1 MATVL
6 LSAAGAALG
15 SSIGGSVLGL
25 SMTAVGRFAGASLG
39 RRIDQ
44 AVLGQ
49 GSEPVE
55 TGRVDRFRL
64 TGAGEGV
71 AIPTVFGRVR
81 IGGHVIWAS
90 QFSEHVTRRRV
101 SGGGKGAPSTK
112 VDEHSYSVSL
122 ALALCEGE
130 IAGVTRVWADGV
142 EHDLLDLNMRVYP
155 GTADQ
160 LPDPAIE
167 AIEGAGTVPAYRGT
181 AYVVFEDLPLGRFGN
196 RVPQFSFEVTRPD
209 LSQENVLPLAVRGVA
224 MVPGTGEYALASE
237 LVYRNHS
244 GGPAALVAGGGNA
257 APNNNTPNAQSDL
270 NTSLDQMEV
279 ELPNC
284 GAVSL
289 IVSWF
294 GDDLRCGSCQIRP
307 KVEQVSHDAE
317 TMPWEVAGLSRSE
330 AEVVPLDGG
339 NPVYGGTPCDQSVMQ
354 AIAALKERG
363 QGVMFY
369 PFILMDQMAGNTLP
383 DPWSVAGTQA
393 NLSWRGRI
401 TLSAAPG
408 QSGTPDQ
415 TEEARTEVEAFFGS
429 ASASDFALSGTEVRY
444 TGPEDWGYR
453 RFVLH
458 QAALCAAAGG
468 VEAFCI
474 GSEMRGLTQIR
485 DDQGFVAV
493 EQLRQLASECRALLG
508 ASVKIGYAADW
519 SEYFGYHPQDG
530 TGDVYFHLDPL
541 WADPNIDFIG
551 IDNYIPLSDWRE
563 GESHADAHWGAIHNP
578 DYLRANVEGGEGY
591 DWYYSSETDRENQ
604 IRTPI
609 TDGAFHEPWVWR
621 YKDLRNWWGNA
632 HHNRIDGI
640 RDSQPTDW
648 VPQSKPIWF
657 TEVGCAAIDKGAN
670 QPNKFLDPKSSE
682 SALPWY
688 STGRRD
694 DAMMRAYLE
703 AMLVYWGENNPISV
717 SYGEPMLDLAHSFV
731 WAWDA
736 RPYPWFPA
744 TTEMWSDGPNYQTG
758 HWLNGRASGQALG
771 SVVRQICATA
781 GLTAIDVSGLYGEV
795 RGYVVSDVGDA
806 RRALQPLMLA
816 YGFDAIERD
825 GVLVFRMRAGKDAI
839 MLDPQCCALSPELD
853 ADLIETRAGDGTMIG
868 HVRLGFV
875 EADGD
880 HTLASEEAHWPGH
893 DRLSVSESEIALT
906 LTRSEA
912 KSISERWLAE
922 SRVARETLRFALPPS
937 RGALGA
943 GDVVRL
949 ALPQGDVLARIDQVE
964 VQDHLVVEAVR
975 IDPNVYQPT
984 DSPMIA
990 ASVQKLSPAT
1000 PVTPVFLDLPLLTGD
1015 EVPHAP
1021 YIAAAVDPWPGEIAL
1036 YGSDQDAGYALN
1048 TTVEAPSIL
1057 GVTESELRWAPSGVI
1072 DRGAPLGLRL
1082 SGSLQSISDTAL
1094 WSGENA
1100 LAIGDGTGG
1109 DWEVLQFRDAELQ
1122 PDGSWQVSHRLR
1134 GQAGTDALM
1143 PEVWPSGSV
1152 VVRLDGT
1159 PKQIAL
1165 SEAQR
1170 FTERHFRIGAA
1181 HLGYDHP
1188 SYVHQ
1193 SVQFAGVGLRPYAPV
1208 HLRAQRVSGD
1218 LQVTWIR
1225 RTRVGGD
1232 HWHGLDVPLAEA
1244 QERYLVRIEHGGTVL
1259 QEDSLTAA
1267 QWTYPLA
1274 QQIAD
1279 GVVAGAEIAV
1289 AQISDRF
1296 GPGPFTR
1303 IAMPA

>member
-64 TGAGEGV
+64 TGAGEG
-71 AIPTVFGRVR
+71 ATIPTVFGRVR

-130 IAGVTRVWADGV
+130 ITGVTRVWADGV
-142 EHDLLDLNMRVYP
+142 EQDLLDLNMRVYP
-155 GTADQ
+155 GTGDQ

-209 LSQENVLPLAVRGVA
+209 LSQENALPLAVRGVA
-224 MVPGTGEYALASE
+224 MVPGTGEYALASD

-244 GGPAALVAGGGNA
+244 GGPAALVVDGGNA

-270 NTSLDQMEV
+270 KTSLDQMEV

-317 TMPWEVAGLSRSE
+317 TMPWEIAGLSRSE
-330 AEVVPLDGG
+330 SDSVPTDGG
-339 NPVYGGTPCDQSVMQ
+339 NPVYGGTPCDQSVVQ
-354 AIAALKERG
+354 AIMALKERG
-363 QGVMFY
+363 QGVMYY

-383 DPWSVAGTQA
+383 DPWSAVSTQA
-393 NLSWRGRI
+393 HLPWRGRI
-401 TLSAAPG
+401 TLSAAPR

-415 TEEARTEVEAFFGS
+415 TEAARDEVAAFFGS
-429 ASASDFALSGTEVRY
+429 ASASDFALSGTEVQY

-453 RFVLH
+453 HFVLH

-493 EQLRQLASECRALLG
+493 EQLRLLASECRALLG

-530 TGDVYFHLDPL
+530 SGDVYFHLDPL

-551 IDNYIPLSDWRE
+551 IDNYMPLSDWRE

-604 IRTPI
+604 LRTPV

-621 YKDLRNWWGNA
+621 YKDLRNWWGNT
-632 HHNRIDGI
+632 HYNRIDGI

-703 AMLVYWGENNPISV
+703 ATLGYWAENNPISV
-717 SYGEPMLDLAHSFV
+717 SYGEPMLDLERSFV

-771 SVVRQICATA
+771 TVVRQICATA
-781 GLTAIDVSGLYGEV
+781 GLTAIDVSELYGEV
-795 RGYVVSDVGDA
+795 RGYVVPDVGDA

-839 MLDPQCCALSPELD
+839 MLDPQSCVVSLELD
-853 ADLIETRAGDGTMIG
+853 ADLIETRAGDGSMIG

-880 HTLASEEAHWPGH
+880 HILASEEAHWPGH

-922 SRVARETLRFALPPS
+922 SRAARETLRFALPPS

-949 ALPQGDVLARIDQVE
+949 TLPQGDVLARIDQVE

-975 IDPNVYQPT
+975 VDPNLYHPS

-990 ASVQKLSPAT
+990 ASVQKPSPAT
-1000 PVTPVFLDLPLLTGD
+1000 PVTPVLLDLPLLTGD

-1021 YIAAAVDPWPGEIAL
+1021 YIAAAADPWPGEIAL
-1036 YGSDQDAGYALN
+1036 YDSEQDAAYALN

-1072 DRGAPLGLRL
+1072 DRGAPLKLRL
-1082 SGSLQSISDTAL
+1082 SGASQSISDTAL
-1094 WSGENA
+1094 WSGENV

-1152 VVRLDGT
+1152 VVRLDGA

-1193 SVQFAGVGLRPYAPV
+1193 SALFAGVGLRPYAPV
-1208 HLRAQRVSGD
+1208 HLHAQRVSGD

-1244 QERYLVRIEHGGTVL
+1244 QERYLVRIEHSGTL
-1259 QEDSLTAA
+1259 LHEDSLTGA

-1279 GVVAGAEIAV
+1279 GVGVGAEIAV

-1296 GPGPFTR
+1296 GPGLFTR
-1303 IAMPA
+1303 IAVPA